1 MLRGNLHAIS
11 QQIRGCT
18 SCWRYTP
25 NHSSHV
31 LIYPDSPENS
41 YSNNDIQPED
51 HNQMGVLDMLELIFI
66 DMGETRF
73 LVSFFE
79 KMSYRNSRVAILE
92 F

>member
-1 MLRGNLHAIS
+1 
-11 QQIRGCT
+11 
-18 SCWRYTP
+18 
-25 NHSSHV
+25 
-31 LIYPDSPENS
+31 
-41 YSNNDIQPED
+41 
-51 HNQMGVLDMLELIFI
+51 MLELIFI